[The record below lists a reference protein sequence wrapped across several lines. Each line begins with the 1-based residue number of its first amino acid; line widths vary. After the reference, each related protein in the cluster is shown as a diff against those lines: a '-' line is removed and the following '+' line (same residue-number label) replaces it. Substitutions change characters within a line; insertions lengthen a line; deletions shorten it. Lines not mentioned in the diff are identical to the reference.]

1 MEKKPLKITETVL
14 RDAHQSLMATR
25 LTTEQMLPIIDKMDK
40 VGYHA
45 VECWGGATF
54 DASLRFLKEDPWE
67 RLRKFRDGFKNT
79 KLQMLFRGQN
89 ILGYRH
95 YADDVVE
102 YFVQKSIANG
112 IDIIRI
118 FDCLNDLRNLKTA
131 VDGLKVMGVRGFN
144 LTMPDKNLMC
154 SLVDKLSPAS
164 EIGGAVNTVV
174 NDNGVLTGYTT
185 DGIGFMRA
193 VSETGV
199 DIIGKKMTLLGA
211 GGAAAAILIQA
222 ALDKVAEISVFNIR
236 DEFFT
241 RAEKT
246 IEKLHEKTDC
256 KINLYDFSDPE
267 VLKKEIAES
276 AILVNGTSIGMAPKT
291 DRCIIT
297 DDSVFRKD
305 LFVFD
310 VIYNPEETLFLKK
323 AKAAGCQTL
332 NGLNMLLYQGAAS
345 FELWTGKEMPVDIIK
360 EKYFSR

>member
-1 MEKKPLKITETVL
+1 MIKDKSSTLQCENVTQEEEIMAYEITGHTVL
-14 RDAHQSLMATR
+14 TGLLGSPVAHSISPMMHNEAFRQLELDYAY
-25 LTTEQMLPIIDKMDK
+25 LAFD
-40 VGYHA
+40 VG
-45 VECWGGATF
+45 T
-54 DASLRFLKEDPWE
+54 D
-67 RLRKFRDGFKNT
+67 
-79 KLQMLFRGQN
+79 
-89 ILGYRH
+89 
-95 YADDVVE
+95 
-102 YFVQKSIANG
+102 
-112 IDIIRI
+112 
-118 FDCLNDLRNLKTA
+118 NLKTA

-154 SLVDKLSPAS
+154 SMVDKLSPAS

-193 VSETGV
+193 VSETSV